1 MIVLND
7 LEQGSEAWLQARLGI
22 PTASCF
28 KRLFTS
34 TGKPST
40 SAETYFYELLA
51 ERLTGQPAS
60 EYTNEW
66 MVRGTE
72 LEPQARSTYEFIQD
86 VQVEQIGFVYLD
98 ERRHVG
104 CSPDGLIGDDGLI
117 EIKAPK
123 ASTHV
128 KYLLAGK
135 LPADYVP
142 QVQGQLWITGRNFCD
157 FMSYH
162 PDCDP
167 LIVRVDRDEGYI
179 AKLSEEVE
187 KLAKKVDE
195 AMKKLTK
202 RKEAA

>member
-1 MIVLND
+1 MIVLD
-7 LEQGSEAWLQARLGI
+7 LEQGSEAWHAARLGL
-22 PTASCF
+22 PTASNF
-28 KRLFTS
+28 KKLFTS

-40 SAETYFYELLA
+40 TADTYFYELLA
-51 ERLTGQPAS
+51 ERLTGKPSS
-60 EYTNEW
+60 EFTSEW

-72 LEPQARSTYEFIQD
+72 LEPEARATYEFIHD

-98 ERRHVG
+98 DRRHVG
-104 CSPDGLIGDDGLI
+104 CSPDGLIGDEGLI

-135 LPADYVP
+135 LPSDYVP
-142 QVQGQLWITGRNFCD
+142 QVQGQLWITGCKFCD

-167 LIVRVDRDEGYI
+167 LIVRVERDEDYI
-179 AKLSEEVE
+179 AGLAAEVD
-187 KLAKKVDE
+187 KMAKKLDS
-195 AMKKLTK
+195 AFKKLTK
-202 RKEAA
+202 EKEAA